1 MTYTVKRIG
10 FSSAVKIA
18 AVVSAALAVVP
29 LLILLLLNGIFKF
42 WDVIIPPELLGE
54 VLASVAFWAALW
66 GGLSTGLVVVIYNIS
81 ATFFGGIKVEL
92 QVQQQPRKP
101 KSQVD
106 IE

>member
-1 MTYTVKRIG
+1 MKYTVKRIG

-29 LLILLLLNGIFKF
+29 LLVLRLLNGIFKF

-54 VLASVAFWAALW
+54 VLAGAAFWAALW
-66 GGLSTGLVVVIYNIS
+66 GGISTGLVVVIYNIS
-81 ATFFGGIKVEL
+81 AAFFGGIKVEL
-92 QVQQQPRKP
+92 QAQQPPRKP
-101 KSQVD
+101 KGQVD

>member
-1 MTYTVKRIG
+1 MKYTVKRIG

-29 LLILLLLNGIFKF
+29 LLVLLLLNGIFKF

-54 VLASVAFWAALW
+54 VLAGAAFWAALW
-66 GGLSTGLVVVIYNIS
+66 GGISTGLVVVIYNIS
-81 ATFFGGIKVEL
+81 AAFFGGIQIEL
-92 QVQQQPRKP
+92 QAQQPPRKP
-101 KSQVD
+101 KEQVD